1 MTKKKKNASMN
12 MSIISDNYGSR
23 INPGNNSL
31 YNGSIYDGSSVA
43 GFTNMSLR
51 SE

>member
-12 MSIISDNYGSR
+12 MSIISDNYGSS
-23 INPGNNSL
+23 ITPGNNSI
-31 YNGSIYDGSSVA
+31 YNGSVHDSKSMA
-43 GFTNMSLR
+43 GATNLTLQ